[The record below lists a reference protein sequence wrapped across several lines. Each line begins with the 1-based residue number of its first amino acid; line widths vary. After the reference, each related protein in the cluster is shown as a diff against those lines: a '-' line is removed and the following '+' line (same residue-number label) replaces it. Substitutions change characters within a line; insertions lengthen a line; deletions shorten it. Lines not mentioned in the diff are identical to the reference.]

1 MFPERRRSCSRV
13 RAASGLT
20 LAETMVALAVIFVAL
35 LPLLAMLPGGTA
47 ARMRC
52 EDQATTALLA
62 QRKVEQVAACL
73 NSDFSAIVDGVGTF
87 AADGEPAYAYSVQTT
102 LDGTYPVKTI
112 CVEVWRDADG
122 NGTLGLEETSTQL
135 YTKAAR
141 RG

>member
-1 MFPERRRSCSRV
+1 MCHERRRPCPRV
-13 RAASGLT
+13 CAANGLT

-47 ARMRC
+47 ARMQC
-52 EDQATTALLA
+52 EDRATTALLA
-62 QRKVEQVAACL
+62 QRKIEQVAVSL
-73 NSDFSAIVDGVGTF
+73 NTDFNATVDGAGTF

-102 LDGTYPVKTI
+102 LDPTYPVKTI

-122 NGTLGLEETSTQL
+122 NGTRGPQETATQL